1 MGANETSTTF
11 AVNMGGD
18 FAQKAGDNAQA
29 AEQLADALDGDMA
42 SLKAMQA
49 ALRNLSQGSLGATKE
64 ARALKEQIAAQ
75 KAAIGGTQAQLLQM
89 GAGLKRAGKASKDS
103 SLESARGLQSMV
115 EQLKGS
121 SGAAGSMT
129 RSVASLTTQLGK
141 TGLYGAAALAVIAVT
156 AIAAA
161 TTLATLALAK
171 YALGV
176 LDARRA
182 EMIRLEGLTKI
193 PNWFGIAAGK
203 ATDLQAAIDRV
214 SSKVALGRDKILGFA
229 ESLYRAGLRG
239 KNLDA
244 ALSGTAIRASVLG
257 QDMGAAFAGM
267 AAGAALT
274 GQSVIQLAKRTEQQL
289 GGLARRQMLSFSVQI
304 QKARENLDALFRGVH
319 IEGFLVRFAT
329 LTKMLSQSEATG
341 RALKVMLETLLN
353 PLFGS
358 ADRGAPIMK
367 RLFQGMVIGA
377 LAVTIQILKLRK
389 WWRESFG
396 GMRSDTDWANVA
408 VYVGIGAVV
417 AFTLTLV
424 TLTATVLALGAAFAF
439 VFGATVLTF
448 GLPFLLLGAAI
459 VGVGVA
465 FAWLWGEA
473 KKFHQLIKDVPWSEI
488 GVGILQ
494 GIFGPLGYLWKAG
507 KALGLEMLK
516 GFKSAWEIRSPSRV
530 AGLLVERDI
539 AGGAI
544 GGATRAGPR
553 VGRAVGKMFTPS
565 AADRYYDSPSGG
577 RQGGGKALSIKELH
591 VHTSSEDPKKAALE
605 IYDELC
611 SLLEG
616 SAIEVG
622 AEI

>member
-1 MGANETSTTF
+1 MGANGTSATF
-11 AVNMGGD
+11 AVNLGGD
-18 FAQKAGDNAQA
+18 FSQKAGDDAQA
-29 AEQLADALDGDMA
+29 ADKLADALDNDMA
-42 SLKAMQA
+42 SLKSMQA

-89 GAGLKRAGKASKDS
+89 GAGLRRTGKATKES
-103 SLESARGLQSMV
+103 SLDSARGLQSMV

-129 RSVASLTTQLGK
+129 RSVASLTAQLGK
-141 TGLYGAAALAVIAVT
+141 AGLYGAAALAVIAVV
-156 AIAAA
+156 AVGSAL
-161 TTLATLALAK
+161 TLATLALAK

-176 LDARRA
+176 QDARRA
-182 EMIRLEGLTKI
+182 EMIRLEGLTKL
-193 PNWFGIAAGK
+193 PSYFGIAAGK

-214 SSKVALGRDKILGFA
+214 SAKVALGRDKIYGYA

-257 QDMGAAFAGM
+257 EEMGAAFAGM

-289 GGLARRQMLSFSVQI
+289 GGLARRQMLSFSVQL
-304 QKARENLDALFRGVH
+304 QKAKENLDALTRGVK
-319 IEGFLVRFAT
+319 IEGFLSGFAT
-329 LTKMLSQSEATG
+329 LTEMLSQSTATG

-353 PLFGS
+353 PLFGD
-358 ADRGAPIMK
+358 AEHGAPIVK

-377 LAVTIQILKLRK
+377 LGVTIAILKLRK
-389 WWRESFG
+389 WWRDSFG
-396 GMRSDTDWANVA
+396 GMRSDTNWANVA

-417 AFTLTLV
+417 ALTLTLV
-424 TLTATVLALGAAFAF
+424 TLTATVLALGSAFAF

-459 VGVGVA
+459 AGVVYA
-465 FAWLWGEA
+465 FMWVLREA
-473 KKFHQLIKDVPWSEI
+473 NKFYQLIKDVPWSEI
-488 GVGILQ
+488 GVEILQ
-494 GIFGPLGYLWKAG
+494 GILGPLAYLWKAG
-507 KALGLEMLK
+507 KTLGLQMVK
-516 GFKSAWEIRSPSRV
+516 GFKEAWEIRSPSRV
-530 AGLLVERDI
+530 AGVLVERDI

-544 GGATRAGPR
+544 GGANRAGPR
-553 VGRAVGKMFTPS
+553 VGRAMGKMFTPS
-565 AADRYYDSPSGG
+565 AADRYYDSPGAG
-577 RQGGGKALSIKELH
+577 RQGGRKALSIRELH
-591 VHTSSEDPKKAALE
+591 VHTSSDDPKKAALE

-611 SLLEG
+611 TLLEG